1 MVCGS
6 RQWDDYDRVL
16 ERLRLLPAGATV
28 MHGAAYGADACAH
41 DAVVEIDHLDLEV
54 YAPNAG
60 RPSPQRYHERNDAML
75 DQADYVIAFWDGKSR
90 GTASVLKK
98 ARERGIPY
106 EVQPQGTWSE
116 LYEAQ
121 NTGTSRTTGEG

>member
-6 RQWDDYDRVL
+6 RHWDNFDRVL
-16 ERLRLLPAGATV
+16 HRLRWLEEGAIV

-41 DAVVEIDHLDLEV
+41 DAVVQIPHLELEV
-54 YAPNAG
+54 YAPDAS

-98 ARERGIPY
+98 VRERGLPY
-106 EVQPQGTWSE
+106 EVHG
-116 LYEAQ
+116 
-121 NTGTSRTTGEG
+121 